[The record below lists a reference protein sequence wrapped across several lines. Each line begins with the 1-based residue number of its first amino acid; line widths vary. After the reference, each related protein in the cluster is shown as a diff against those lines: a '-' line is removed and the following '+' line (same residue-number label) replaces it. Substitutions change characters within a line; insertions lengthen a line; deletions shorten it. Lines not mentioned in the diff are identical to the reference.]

1 MASED
6 VSQTGQEMLKL
17 LGRGRIRIRMMQIS
31 SNLIF

>member
-17 LGRGRIRIRMMQIS
+17 LERGSIRIRMMQIS